1 MPKLT
6 GATLLYPHVSLPW
19 GEKSE
24 KGENEQVA
32 TLFKTFP
39 PSMTQEV
46 ERAKSAIYK
55 SFVNLRARKFPPVRG
70 CWALPNVLVS
80 RAEGSFEDASS
91 RFWRA
96 VDEMGSVYEMLR
108 AVARENLGERFEAR
122 DYPEWVDLR
131 ASIRCSLVAFT
142 VDEADSAPESAM
154 SFTDLIGGFRRECY
168 NTLCTEFSSLLSGM
182 VLRLTEGKKFYA
194 SKMEEFSQ
202 FLDDFSALASLTS
215 GDPSEADIAPL
226 KVLVEDAKTAL
237 AGTTPEDFKN
247 DKGLRGGVAATLNTV
262 AKNLDGFMTLPV
274 GSRRLQFTPDPE

>member
-24 KGENEQVA
+24 KGENEQVS

-39 PSMTQEV
+39 PSMTQDV

-70 CWALPNVLVS
+70 CWALPNALVP
-80 RAEGSFEDASS
+80 RAERSFEYAAL
-91 RFWRA
+91 RFWTA
-96 VDEMGSVYEMLR
+96 VDEMGSVYDMLR
-108 AVARENLGERFEAR
+108 AVAQTNLGGQFKGS
-122 DYPEWVDLR
+122 DYPEWADLR
-131 ASIRCSLVAFT
+131 ASIRCTLVAFT
-142 VDEADSAPESAM
+142 VDESDTAPASAM

-168 NTLCTEFSSLLSGM
+168 NTLCTEFSTLLSGM

-194 SKMEEFSQ
+194 SKMEEFGQ
-202 FLDDFSALASLTS
+202 FLSDFSDLASLIS
-215 GDPSEADIAPL
+215 GDPAEADIAPL

-237 AGTTPEDFKN
+237 AGTTPEDFKD
-247 DKGLRGGVAATLNTV
+247 DKGLRGGVAASLNMV
-262 AKNLDGFMTLPV
+262 AKNLDGFMSLPV